1 MIWRVLGGGTPH
13 ANDSSVGDAAER
25 IRVQFIRESVAQVC
39 RQAFTSRD
47 EARVAAGELRR
58 YFGWVRS
65 RLPLPV
71 QEPLLTEIE
80 SLCSFLGA
88 PPDLETHP
96 AP

>member
-1 MIWRVLGGGTPH
+1 MTWRVLGGGTPH

-25 IRVQFIRESVAQVC
+25 IRVQFLRRSVAQVC

-47 EARVAAGELRR
+47 DARVAAGELRR

-65 RLPLPV
+65 TLPLPV

-80 SLCSFLGA
+80 TLCSFLGA
-88 PPDLETHP
+88 PPDRETQP
-96 AP
+96 TP